1 MKLEFL
7 TGGLRTTTQDGGRV
21 GHTHIGVP
29 VGGALDRSAMEFANS
44 LVGNPVHSPVLE
56 ITLTGPRLKCLEAG
70 TIALVGGD
78 FELIINGRTTFNNE
92 PIFLNANDEIA
103 IQRNG
108 KGCRTYLAVGGDWL
122 VAKWLGSASA
132 LRIGSHEFLPDAVW
146 QVGQTL
152 NTRELSVEPWPKA
165 VLPPPKSS
173 ALITV
178 FRGPEYSWLDK
189 HSGVSLVGSPLQVV
203 DPSNRI
209 GLRTQVD
216 PTAPPPALKAS
227 HKIEMTSSGVQPGTV
242 QLTPEGQAIIVMRD
256 GQTIGGYPRVF
267 QCTHQAT
274 NLLAQLTVGDTFTFK
289 MIELPDY

>member
-44 LVGNPVHSPVLE
+44 LVGNPLHSPVLE
-56 ITLTGPRLKCLEAG
+56 ITLTGPRLKCIEAG
-70 TIALVGGD
+70 TVALVGGD
-78 FELIINGRTTFNNE
+78 FDLLINGRKTLNNK
-92 PIFLNANDEIA
+92 PVLLNANDEIA
-103 IQRNG
+103 IERKG
-108 KGCRTYLAVGGDWL
+108 KSCRTYLAVGGDWL
-122 VAKWLGSASA
+122 VVRWLGSASA

-146 QVGQTL
+146 QAGQTL
-152 NTRELSVEPWPKA
+152 NTRELSVKPWPNA
-165 VLPPPKSS
+165 VLPPLEAS
-173 ALITV
+173 ALLTV
-178 FRGPEYSWLDK
+178 FPGPEYSWLDK
-189 HSGVSLVGSPLQVV
+189 DSGGALVGSPLQVV

-209 GLRTQVD
+209 GLRTQVG
-216 PTAPPPALKAS
+216 PAASPPALKAS
-227 HKIEMTSSGVQPGTV
+227 HKSEMTSSGVQPGTV

-274 NLLAQLTVGDTFTFK
+274 NHLAQLTVGDTFTFK
-289 MIELPDY
+289 LIELPD